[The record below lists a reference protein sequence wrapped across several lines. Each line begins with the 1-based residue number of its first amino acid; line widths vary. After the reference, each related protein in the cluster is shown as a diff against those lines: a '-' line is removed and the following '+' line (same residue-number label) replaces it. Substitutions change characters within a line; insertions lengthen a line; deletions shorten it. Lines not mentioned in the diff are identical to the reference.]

1 MKKLFFGGLL
11 LATGLSAA
19 ACILISSRVEVR
31 KVDPRNDV
39 TVNTSVK
46 AHLKDGSTVTY
57 PNGVSI
63 SGGMLRG
70 EGFFNDL
77 TLTQFRQVRE
87 IPLDSVVGMES
98 FRTRTNRTK
107 SIVESSLATAGATIG
122 GALLAIAIFGSC
134 PTVYS
139 NDGTVEEAELFSS
152 SIVPLFE
159 ARDLDRLHAQP
170 DANGTLELEVRN
182 EAMETHY
189 INHLQVIEVRH
200 ASNEIVLPGTEG
212 GVVAVRDV
220 RAPAVM
226 TDRTGRDVLG
236 SISAVDEKYYATDP
250 KTVDNATAADM
261 NDWLDFTVP
270 SAGSD
275 KVALVFRLRNSL
287 LSTTL
292 LYDVML
298 GAAGARALDW
308 LNQDLAKISTAVD
321 LGRWYQKRAGLHISV
336 WRDGAYRE
344 VVRIPDSGPIS
355 WHDVAA
361 SIPVLPGE
369 TSLRIRLSFLA
380 DHWRIDR
387 IGIAGAVRP
396 STQRVIQIA
405 DVTGTSGGA
414 ETEARLN
421 MSAPDTRYLQTSPG
435 QRFFIRFDAGPAPA
449 SQSRTFLLSAQGYY
463 TEWIRGSWIKTASAD
478 APFAPTDES
487 LLAALDKWSATR
499 DAFEKRFRE
508 KRVPV
513 H

>member
-1 MKKLFFGGLL
+1 MKKLFFCGLL

-19 ACILISSRVEVR
+19 ACIFISRRVEVR

-77 TLTQFRQVRE
+77 TLTQFRPVRE

-98 FRTRTNRTK
+98 FQTRTNRTE
-107 SIVESSLATAGATIG
+107 SIIVSSLASVGGTIG
-122 GALLAIAIFGSC
+122 GALLAVAIFGSC

-170 DANGTLELEVRN
+170 DANGTLTLEVRN

-189 INHLQVIEVRH
+189 INHLQVLEVRH
-200 ASNEIVLPGTEG
+200 ASDEFVLPATEG

-220 RAPAVM
+220 HAPAVM
-226 TDRTGRDVLG
+226 TDRKGRDVLD
-236 SISAVDEKYYATDP
+236 SISAVDDKFYATDP
-250 KTVDNATAADM
+250 KTVKSATATDM
-261 NDWLDFTVP
+261 EDWLDFTMPVA
-270 SAGSD
+270 AGTD
-275 KVALVFRLRNSL
+275 RITLVFRLRNSL

-298 GAAGARALDW
+298 GPAGARALEW
-308 LNQDLAKISTAVD
+308 LNQDLANISTAVD

-336 WRDGAYRE
+336 WRDGVYRE
-344 VVRIPDSGPIS
+344 VARVPDSGPIS
-355 WHDVAA
+355 WHDVAH

-387 IGIAGAVRP
+387 IGIAKAARP
-396 STQRVIQIA
+396 PTQRIIQIA
-405 DVTGTSGGA
+405 DVKGTNRA

-421 MSAPDTRYLQTSPG
+421 MSAPDERYLQTIPG
-435 QRFFIRFDAGPAPA
+435 QRFFVNFDAGPAPA
-449 SQSRTFLLSAQGYY
+449 IQSRTFLLSAQGYY

-508 KRVPV
+508 MRVPV